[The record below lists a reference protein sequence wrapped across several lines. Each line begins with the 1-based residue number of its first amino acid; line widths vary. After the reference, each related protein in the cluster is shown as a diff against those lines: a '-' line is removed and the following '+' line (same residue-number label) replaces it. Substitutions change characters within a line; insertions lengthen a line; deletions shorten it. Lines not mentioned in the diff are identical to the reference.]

1 MANGVSPMPRDTLH
15 EPPGLIA
22 RLPQSDAI
30 LSVAGILFSKYWPAR
45 LRLMDA
51 EHFAMAVTVG
61 NNEARPTERADP
73 EPKQSISH
81 RSAQKTR
88 PLVSG

>member
-1 MANGVSPMPRDTLH
+1 
-15 EPPGLIA
+15 
-22 RLPQSDAI
+22 
-30 LSVAGILFSKYWPAR
+30 
-45 LRLMDA
+45 
-51 EHFAMAVTVG
+51 MAVTVG

-88 PLVSG
+88 PLPAREDKPGRQCIARIDTLQNPASIKS